1 MIIPIRCLTCGKVIA
16 DKYNTYLQKVEE
28 NKIKNN
34 LNLDESI
41 LYVNSKEIKKTIE
54 GEILLGLKSIVVKN
68 VLFYDIQQYLK
79 IKYYNFAFYKDN
91 LFVY

>member
-41 LYVNSKEIKKTIE
+41 LYINSKEIKKTIE
-54 GEILLGLKSIVVKN
+54 GEILDELGLKRYCCRRMF
-68 VLFYDIQQYLK
+68 LGHTDISTN
-79 IKYYNFAFYKDN
+79 I
-91 LFVY
+91 